1 MKINFRKDSDRQ
13 YMIISPGQ
21 EKQAFSTYRLRMLTE
36 NRINSLLPC
45 RKAEIDCEEL
55 LYYDISGLTSL
66 TDYLSSN
73 PIRSDTLQGFLSGLL
88 QLIEK
93 LEDYLLCA
101 DNLILV
107 PDYVFVSQK
116 GKRFFFAAL
125 PANAG
130 PLCRSMLRLSELF
143 ITKIP
148 YDDKKGSEIGYSLY
162 QSCITGKL
170 SLDDL
175 ARLAYIPDNDSEI
188 DEKPRKNEPSFPE
201 SVSGLSFESLTQND
215 SLSDKK
221 QLNEKISG
229 FLSRIIGTRK
239 KDIIRKKTGTNDVD
253 FLKALTEQPAHEYEK
268 FDEFSESTI
277 DLSANPNTMTSNQA
291 LLISKSD
298 PGVRYILISESYV
311 IGKASAGADI
321 TIDKKTVS
329 RVHARLKKGAGSYF
343 INDLGSK
350 NGTYIN
356 GERISGGRGV
366 FLYDGDEVSF
376 ADADYIYRLESSHIR

>member
-130 PLCRSMLRLSELF
+130 PLCRIAGELSADPLPFRGTDAGVCQREYPPAEGLR
-143 ITKIP
+143 
-148 YDDKKGSEIGYSLY
+148 
-162 QSCITGKL
+162 QN
-170 SLDDL
+170 
-175 ARLAYIPDNDSEI
+175 RLALDHVRSRG
-188 DEKPRKNEPSFPE
+188 EKAAPRNGVPS
-201 SVSGLSFESLTQND
+201 
-215 SLSDKK
+215 
-221 QLNEKISG
+221 
-229 FLSRIIGTRK
+229 
-239 KDIIRKKTGTNDVD
+239 
-253 FLKALTEQPAHEYEK
+253 
-268 FDEFSESTI
+268 
-277 DLSANPNTMTSNQA
+277 
-291 LLISKSD
+291 
-298 PGVRYILISESYV
+298 
-311 IGKASAGADI
+311 GKA
-321 TIDKKTVS
+321 
-329 RVHARLKKGAGSYF
+329 
-343 INDLGSK
+343 
-350 NGTYIN
+350 NG
-356 GERISGGRGV
+356 
-366 FLYDGDEVSF
+366 L
-376 ADADYIYRLESSHIR
+376 